1 MKSVSESAALVISL
15 AVAAL
20 ASAAGTREASCV
32 IRILGNDLAL
42 PLSDRL
48 IQEILQSE
56 PFEAR
61 TANVVLK
68 EASGHAGIYTIAFET
83 IDEMATGVAAGGQSV
98 VGRARM
104 GGMGSMNLRHVLVG
118 KLGVT
123 IAEGGPPV
131 AAELLTAVCNEL
143 RAALDQLYASDME
156 MERDQVAAY
165 EQRVVDLEQRHAE
178 LVQQIEALKAKTSG
192 DSLAGWTPV
201 STQKLAMEI
210 DELKRNLASNR
221 ARHDAIAV
229 QLAELN
235 KNAQAQAS
243 QNPLLEQLAQ
253 IVRVREEQ
261 LAFARM
267 AFEEGSASKTE
278 IGELEAALAD
288 AQVALIRGREES
300 LERVMAGMAGDLKR
314 KLVDLS
320 IENAEFEA
328 RLRERSER
336 LAEVQSA
343 GLDELGRK
351 FEQKLMP
358 ELEQVERQLAETR
371 SELEHARARAASARP
386 PRLDVIVG
394 R

>member
-1 MKSVSESAALVISL
+1 MKSVSGSAALVISL

-42 PLSDRL
+42 PLSDTL

-61 TANVVLK
+61 TARVVLK
-68 EASGHAGIYTIAFET
+68 DAAREEAFTISFET
-83 IDEMATGVAAGGQSV
+83 IDDAVVGSTGVP
-98 VGRARM
+98 GRRLVPS
-104 GGMGSMNLRHVLVG
+104 GTTTRLVLTG
-118 KLGVT
+118 KVGVT

-156 MERDQVAAY
+156 MERDQVASY
-165 EQRVVDLEQRHAE
+165 EQRVLELEQRHAE
-178 LVQQIEALKAKTSG
+178 LSQQIEALKAKTSG

-201 STQKLAMEI
+201 STHKLAMEV